1 MDMNFFYDKYLA
13 ALSNALNSIDSSKVK
28 ILYDQIMKTKV
39 KNGKLLIFGNGA
51 NMSNAS
57 HFATD
62 MTKNGKI
69 KTMVFSDANLITC
82 FSNDYGFEKWVS
94 KAIEYY
100 ADKKDIVILLSASGK
115 SKNLIN
121 AANFCKKKKIQLI
134 TITGFDKKNKLSKL
148 GNINIWINSKSYNL
162 VEIAQMTILLSIV
175 DKKIGKLV
183 YSSKM

>member
-1 MDMNFFYDKYLA
+1 MYNKKLPFWDRVGIASSTASSVWGAFVPKEKQRFRAFQWDNNGFLDPA
-13 ALSNALNSIDSSKVK
+13 RALEGHGASSKPS
-28 ILYDQIMKTKV
+28 
-39 KNGKLLIFGNGA
+39 IFDG
-51 NMSNAS
+51 
-57 HFATD
+57 D
-62 MTKNGKI
+62 MH
-69 KTMVFSDANLITC
+69 
-82 FSNDYGFEKWVS
+82 GFEKWVL

-100 ADKKDIVILLSASGK
+100 ADKKDMVILLSASGK

-121 AANFCKKKKIQLI
+121 AANFCKKKKIKLI